1 MDIVINRHQREEIG
15 DDLHLRI
22 QEIEL
27 DLHRLGRLQLLGR
40 IHSLKGIARTYGFGI
55 LVDLCRGLE
64 MALAEEPGV
73 AHIAAYLDRMAD
85 AVSCDDEDP
94 RNAGTMLAS
103 VGVRFVG

>member
-1 MDIVINRHQREEIG
+1 MDIVINRHQREDIA

-40 IHSLKGIARTYGFGI
+40 IHSLKGIARTYGFGV
-55 LVDLCRGLE
+55 LADLCRGLE
-64 MALAEEPGV
+64 AALADEPGV
-73 AHIAAYLDRMAD
+73 AHVAAYLDRMAD
-85 AVSCDDEDP
+85 AVICAGDDPHSAD
-94 RNAGTMLAS
+94 TLLAS